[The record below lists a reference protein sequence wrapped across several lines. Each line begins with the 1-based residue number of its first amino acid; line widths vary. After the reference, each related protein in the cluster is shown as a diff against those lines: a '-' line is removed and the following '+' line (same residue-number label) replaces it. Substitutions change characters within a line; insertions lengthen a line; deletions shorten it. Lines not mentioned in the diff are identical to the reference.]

1 VLRSVIRLCS
11 AVFLQ
16 GMQGKSLDIL
26 ARGPVWDLGIDYR
39 CGTGHGVGFRLNV
52 HEGPNSFRWH
62 ESPGRWEEAV
72 IEPGMVTT
80 DEPGIYLEGEYG
92 IRTENELLCRV
103 REINEYG
110 TFLEFE
116 TITYVPVD
124 LDAVNPEQMSTDE
137 RRWLN
142 AYHAEICRRILPY
155 MQTEDERAWLE
166 NATRAI

>member
-1 VLRSVIRLCS
+1 
-11 AVFLQ
+11 
-16 GMQGKSLDIL
+16 
-26 ARGPVWDLGIDYR
+26 
-39 CGTGHGVGFRLNV
+39 
-52 HEGPNSFRWH
+52 
-62 ESPGRWEEAV
+62 
-72 IEPGMVTT
+72 MVTT

-103 REINEYG
+103 RETNEYG

-124 LDAVNPEQMSTDE
+124 LDAVIPEQMSMDE